1 MSDPEISL
9 NFVVLASLASAT
21 LVLLL
26 IILVLIFKISGR
38 LGSLE
43 NRISRSGALND
54 SSPAVSDTAP
64 SVAETSPGGPFEEFL
79 AEDPDRLN
87 LTKKEQFSAYRQ
99 WRQKKGLNWS
109 NS

>member
-1 MSDPEISL
+1 MPDPEISV
-9 NFVVLASLASAT
+9 NFVVLASLAGAT

-26 IILVLIFKISGR
+26 VILVLIFKVSER
-38 LGSLE
+38 LGRIESW
-43 NRISRSGALND
+43 ISRSDALKE

-79 AEDPDRLN
+79 AEDPERLN